1 MSPCEPRGRCVCG
14 AAVHGNG
21 FRDRGSYLAF
31 SRTGLCQACQDQVF
45 LCSTGDDV
53 ESRVPLRSGAVVAVR
68 GGEACF
74 LPFVFVVPEPRIAWE
89 ARYIVRAGSG
99 LEPIDPYDELAPMAE
114 QLAEHQVQ
122 VAVPALG
129 RTIWSMRGSLR
140 ASLRAPAHRWLRG
153 FALSFPGGR
162 PTWRRATFRA
172 AFRCCAVSTLS
183 CALR

>member
-99 LEPIDPYDELAPMAE
+99 LDPIDPYDELARWPSSLPSIKCRSPCPR
-114 QLAEHQVQ
+114 LAGLSGRC
-122 VAVPALG
+122 VA
-129 RTIWSMRGSLR
+129 RF
-140 ASLRAPAHRWLRG
+140 AHR
-153 FALSFPGGR
+153 
-162 PTWRRATFRA
+162 
-172 AFRCCAVSTLS
+172 
-183 CALR
+183 CALRRTAGSGGSR